1 MSMKKVNNFQ
11 IAKVQPR
18 CCLVSAYFFASFSLA
33 VLIKVLLIKKSVY
46 IGVQN
51 FVRLPE
57 TWCTK
62 QIYWRIFVRCLH
74 GFSDLLSLSLYI
86 YIYIYKYI

>member
-1 MSMKKVNNFQ
+1 MKKVNNFQ

-57 TWCTK
+57 T
-62 QIYWRIFVRCLH
+62 
-74 GFSDLLSLSLYI
+74 SSLSLSLSLSI
-86 YIYIYKYI
+86 YIYI